1 MAKQTDPVCGMQIEE
16 SDAAGTSE
24 HHGRTYYFC
33 STSCKDKFDE
43 SPDNYAN
50 NHSKAPGE
58 PSRRALFTLNGGR
71 VHAANR

>member
-50 NHSKAPGE
+50 NH
-58 PSRRALFTLNGGR
+58 RLFTLNGGR